1 MPWAGRECRVN
12 KSARQRQGALIPES
26 LSRFYRRAAKACRLP
41 APPDA
46 VAIARLSG
54 IVELHHCVAASIQA
68 AIEHSEPD
76 GQEHLRHLHSEQTRL
91 AHAAGELVAEL
102 GGSPPRPDDSSSEP
116 PRGPRTMS
124 FARHQQELMG
134 FVHEDLDYLAS
145 AHQEMASLPEIP
157 RTMRQRLEVMLRGGG
172 DS

>member
-1 MPWAGRECRVN
+1 
-12 KSARQRQGALIPES
+12 LIPES
-26 LSRFYRRAAKACRLP
+26 LVRFYRRMAKAWRSP

-54 IVELHHCVAASIQA
+54 IVELHHCVAAAIQA
-68 AIEHSEPD
+68 AIERSEPD

-91 AHAAGELVAEL
+91 AHAVGELVAEL
-102 GGSPPRPDDSSSEP
+102 GGSPPRPDESSSEL
-116 PRGPRTMS
+116 PREPRAMS
-124 FARHQQELMG
+124 FARNQQELMG

-157 RTMRQRLEVMLRGGG
+157 LTMRQRLEVMLRGGG